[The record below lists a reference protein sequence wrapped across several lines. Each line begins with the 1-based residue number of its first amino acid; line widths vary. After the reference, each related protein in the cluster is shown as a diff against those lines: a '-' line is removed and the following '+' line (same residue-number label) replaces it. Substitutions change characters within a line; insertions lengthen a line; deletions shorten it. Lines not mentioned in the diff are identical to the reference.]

1 MLGAMA
7 RIAPPQPNEAMARI
21 APPLLSA
28 AAQRQTTKFG
38 SPAKRFFP
46 SASPPYLQ
54 NPATT
59 KKTRLQKF
67 KFSRF
72 LIYF

>member
-46 SASPPYLQ
+46 SASPPLS
-54 NPATT
+54 A
-59 KKTRLQKF
+59 K
-67 KFSRF
+67 SRNNEKNSTSKIQIF
-72 LIYF
+72 PLFNIF